1 MVGLQSDEGY
11 RHVEQIV
18 FIVLIDE
25 EIEDFIN
32 WINLNHI
39 YLVNYLI
46 EEGSLIY

>member
-1 MVGLQSDEGY
+1 MDDLVGLQSDEGY

-32 WINLNHI
+32 
-39 YLVNYLI
+39 
-46 EEGSLIY
+46 